1 LMFARPITDAP
12 IRQRSAA
19 AGRTTRAGFTLV
31 EVIAASALSVVLL
44 LGVYRAMDQSA
55 RQRRAGT
62 DEAQGD
68 QVAMQL
74 LRTIEGE
81 ILTARRPQRPLVFD
95 SAWRPHDATEA
106 EGKSQPLPSNV
117 ANPTGRREADEV
129 GIVGTRDALVIPLS
143 SIRTM
148 EAGIAMPAVA
158 RVFGWRKKSEV
169 ELPAVWQQHLARRDF
184 VGDRKATRRQ
194 PRGPAYVTFT
204 LHPMEESNASS
215 SPAWLAGA
223 ARLLPPEIQS
233 LTFRYFD
240 GSNWY
245 ESWDGSSSDL
255 QAIEIALV
263 ARAGTIGR
271 RHQLVVPVGIQG
283 EDR

>member
-1 LMFARPITDAP
+1 MSFTRPIPDAP
-12 IRQRSAA
+12 TRQRSAA
-19 AGRTTRAGFTLV
+19 EGRTARSGFTLV

-62 DEAQGD
+62 DEAHGD

-81 ILTARRPQRPLVFD
+81 ILTARRPQRPLEFD

-106 EGKSQPLPSNV
+106 KGQSQSLPSNV
-117 ANPTGRREADEV
+117 ANPAGRREADEV

-143 SIRTM
+143 SFPTR

-158 RVFGWRKKSEV
+158 RVFGWRKKNDV
-169 ELPAVWQQHLARRDF
+169 ELPVVWQQHLASRDF
-184 VGDRKATRRQ
+184 VGDRKAARRQ

-204 LHPMEESNASS
+204 LHPTEESNASS
-215 SPAWLAGA
+215 TPVWLAGA
-223 ARLLPPEIQS
+223 ARPLPPEIQS

-245 ESWDGSSSDL
+245 ESWDGSSSEL

-271 RHQLVVPVGIQG
+271 RHQLVVPVGMQG